1 MPSSRLARHRLHH
14 VPDRQPLVLPDLG
27 RQDRGRGVEGDKGH
41 PDAHPAG
48 DLGAQP
54 RPVSA
59 RAGSA
64 RSRPIAP
71 GRVPERVADMRA
83 RQHGVVGGQGA
94 CDSELGMHGAR
105 ALWSSVLTTPPASSQ
120 KRRASEKKSVCARA
134 PARQAAFAHPPGA
147 LHGQRLVNSEE
158 AAAQGE
164 HQLGR
169 RRPAA
174 HSSLAGGLGGGGMPS
189 AVTS

>member
-41 PDAHPAG
+41 PNAHPAG
-48 DLGAQP
+48 DLGAQH

-147 LHGQRLVNSEE
+147 LHGQCLVKFRTSRST
-158 AAAQGE
+158 
-164 HQLGR
+164 GR
-169 RRPAA
+169 APAWQTAPSSPQQPRRGSGRWGHAL
-174 HSSLAGGLGGGGMPS
+174 SSH
-189 AVTS
+189 